1 MAVFASGERWPSS
14 GGMTHCTKIPLEM
27 VQRNVYCALQHIQR
41 NYHMADETKIQAQAA
56 AEAPAKVVEAVAE
69 TAATIASES
78 AKTAKRTRVATAR
91 RAKRVAA
98 AAPKAALKAAP
109 RRAKNSHRKAI
120 NSARKTVRVAKQR
133 TEPMTNNTFFK
144 GFEAVPAFAPF
155 QSMFADAGDR
165 SQDLAK
171 KSQKVAEELAD
182 LARANVEAVVEA
194 GRVASEGVRSLGQ
207 DVVAKQRDS
216 FEQAAD
222 AIRSLAEAKSPTEYL
237 QLQGDFARASFDR
250 LVAESSKLTETMVK
264 LAGEAFQPLSNRATA
279 NAERFNT
286 LVA

>member
-1 MAVFASGERWPSS
+1 
-14 GGMTHCTKIPLEM
+14 
-27 VQRNVYCALQHIQR
+27 
-41 NYHMADETKIQAQAA
+41 MADETKVEAQAV
-56 AEAPAKVVEAVAE
+56 AEAPAKVAEAVAE
-69 TAATIASES
+69 VVETIAKES
-78 AKTAKRTRVATAR
+78 AKTAKRERAAGTRRVKREAVAEKRAAR
-91 RAKRVAA
+91 RAKPV
-98 AAPKAALKAAP
+98 
-109 RRAKNSHRKAI
+109 RRKIRIA
-120 NSARKTVRVAKQR
+120 ARKTVRSAQQR
-133 TEPMTNNTFFK
+133 IDTVTNTNFFN

-155 QSMFADAGDR
+155 QSIIADANER
-165 SQDLAK
+165 SQDLVK
-171 KSQKVAEELAD
+171 RSQKVAEELAD

-194 GRVASEGVRSLGQ
+194 GRVASEGARAIGQ
-207 DVVAKQRDS
+207 DAVSSGRDG

-250 LVAESSKLTETMVK
+250 AIAESSKLTESLVK

>member
-1 MAVFASGERWPSS
+1 
-14 GGMTHCTKIPLEM
+14 
-27 VQRNVYCALQHIQR
+27 
-41 NYHMADETKIQAQAA
+41 MADETKVEAQAVAEA
-56 AEAPAKVVEAVAE
+56 AAQAPAKVAEAVADTVE
-69 TAATIASES
+69 TVVKES
-78 AKTAKRTRVATAR
+78 ARTAKRTR
-91 RAKRVAA
+91 AA
-98 AAPKAALKAAP
+98 AARRVKREAAAQKTAAKAAT
-109 RRAKNSHRKAI
+109 RRTARKSRTA
-120 NSARKTVRVAKQR
+120 ARKTAAAQERIETV
-133 TEPMTNNTFFK
+133 TNNVFN
-144 GFEAVPAFAPF
+144 GFDAVPAFAPF
-155 QSMFADAGDR
+155 QTIFAEANER
-165 SQDLAK
+165 SQELVK

-194 GRVASEGVRSLGQ
+194 GRVATEGARSIGQ

-250 LVAESSKLTETMVK
+250 AVAESSKLTESLVK
-264 LAGEAFQPLSNRATA
+264 LAGEAFQPLSNRASA

>member
-1 MAVFASGERWPSS
+1 
-14 GGMTHCTKIPLEM
+14 
-27 VQRNVYCALQHIQR
+27 
-41 NYHMADETKIQAQAA
+41 MADETKIEAQAA
-56 AEAPAKVVEAVAE
+56 AEAPAKAVEAVAE
-69 TAATIASES
+69 TAATIATDT
-78 AKTAKRTRVATAR
+78 AKTVKRARVATAR
-91 RAKRVAA
+91 RAKRVAV
-98 AAPKAALKAAP
+98 AAPKAAI
-109 RRAKNSHRKAI
+109 RRAKISRRKAT

-133 TEPMTNNTFFK
+133 TKTMTNNTFFK
-144 GFEAVPAFAPF
+144 GFDVVPAFAPF
-155 QSMFADAGDR
+155 QSIFAGAGDR
-165 SQDLAK
+165 GQDLAK
-171 KSQKVAEELAD
+171 KGQKVAEELAD

-194 GRVASEGVRSLGQ
+194 GRVASEGVRSIGQ